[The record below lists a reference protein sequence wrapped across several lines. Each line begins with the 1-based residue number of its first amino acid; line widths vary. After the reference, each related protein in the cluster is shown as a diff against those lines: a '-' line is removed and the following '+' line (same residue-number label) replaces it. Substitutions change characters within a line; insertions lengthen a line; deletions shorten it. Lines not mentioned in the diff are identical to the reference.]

1 MSIFNEPEF
10 KALVRKVKF
19 LRIWSV
25 FRCIYSWV
33 FLLGPMLGLRWAV
46 DNLSVALLW
55 VYMLSMPVLFVLGVV
70 LWVKGTNGIFAP
82 VHAPLNKFVKK
93 PTEARLRRVCAELVA
108 SRKDRRWPRPDYDLM
123 RKAHT
128 IAAHNTADISRE
140 LYKFYTMIL
149 KTCGVA
155 GIE

>member
-19 LRIWSV
+19 FRVWSIV
-25 FRCIYSWV
+25 RCIYSWV
-33 FLLGPMLGLRWAV
+33 LLLGPMLGLGWAV
-46 DNLSVALLW
+46 ENLSVVWLW

-70 LWVKGTNGIFAP
+70 VWFKGTNGIFAP
-82 VHAPLNKFVKK
+82 VHKPLKKFIKK
-93 PTEARLRRVCAELVA
+93 PTEDGLRRVCAELVS
-108 SRKDRRWPRPDYDLM
+108 SRKDRQWPKPDYDLM

-140 LYKFYTMIL
+140 LHQFYTMIL